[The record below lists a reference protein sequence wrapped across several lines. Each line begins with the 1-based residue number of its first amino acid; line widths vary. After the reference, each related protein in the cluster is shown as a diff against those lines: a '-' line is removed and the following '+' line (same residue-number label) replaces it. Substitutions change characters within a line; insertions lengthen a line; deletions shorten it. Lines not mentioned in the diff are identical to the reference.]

1 MSAAPANVMQF
12 RGAPAAIE
20 SEQSVLGILLADP
33 AALASIKLTEAD
45 FLRRDHRL
53 IFAAICDAVTDG
65 RECDAVLLA
74 DAFDAQG
81 LSDQVPGSYLV
92 ELQSLHWR
100 RANLR
105 AYAKQVRQKSILR
118 AVMDVGARLAEE
130 APEATDSEEL
140 LDTAIR
146 DLMALAQTD
155 RRYDHSL
162 ADAVRMAFADAQEA
176 SETQG
181 KIRGIPTGYERIDKR
196 LGGLHKGDLVL
207 IGARPSMGKTAL
219 MVNLALNAAE
229 QGVFVGIISGEQS
242 SMQVGQR
249 SISAVSGVAA
259 ERMRNGEFED
269 EDWPRLNIGAQ
280 TLMQRKARIYDR
292 SAPTLDEV
300 CRVARQWKH
309 EHKIGV
315 LFVDYLQRI
324 KVPRAE
330 NRIAEVSE
338 VARTLKTLAR
348 DLDIPV
354 VALAQV
360 KAEVDNR
367 AGDKR
372 PNLGDVANSDEAT
385 READQIAFLYRDE
398 VYHDNSPDRG
408 IAELNFEKNRHGP
421 TGRFRLR
428 FDGATMRFQN
438 LASNTELP

>member
-1 MSAAPANVMQF
+1 MSALPSNVAPF
-12 RGAPAAIE
+12 RGPPAAIE

-33 AALASIKLTEAD
+33 AALSAVKLTEAD
-45 FLRRDHRL
+45 FLRADHRL
-53 IFAAICDAVTDG
+53 IFAAICDEVAAG
-65 RECDAVLLA
+65 RECDAILLGDVLLA
-74 DAFDAQG
+74 RGHGDR
-81 LSDQVPGSYLV
+81 VRPEYLV
-92 ELQSLHWR
+92 ELQTLGWR

-105 AYAKQVRQKSILR
+105 AYVEQVRQKSVLR
-118 AVMDVGARLAEE
+118 AVIGVGERLTDAASESE
-130 APEATDSEEL
+130 HPEAL

-146 DLMALAQTD
+146 ELMALAQTD
-155 RRYDHSL
+155 RRYDYSL
-162 ADAVRMAFADAQEA
+162 ADAARMAFADAIEA
-176 SETQG
+176 SENPG
-181 KIRGIPTGYERIDKR
+181 MIRGVPTGYERIDKR

-207 IGARPSMGKTAL
+207 LGARPSMGKTAL

-229 QGVFVGIISGEQS
+229 SGVFVGIISGEQS
-242 SMQVGQR
+242 AMQLGQR
-249 SISAVSGVAA
+249 SVSAMSGVAA

-269 EDWPRLNIGAQ
+269 EDWPRLTAGTQA
-280 TLMQRKARIYDR
+280 LLARKARIYDR

-300 CRVARQWKH
+300 CRVARQWVH

-324 KVPRAE
+324 RVPRAE

-348 DLDIPV
+348 DLNIPI

-372 PNLGDVANSDEAT
+372 PNLGDIANSDEAT
-385 READQIAFLYRDE
+385 READQIGFLYRDE
-398 VYHDNSPDRG
+398 VYRDDSPDRG

-421 TGRFRLR
+421 TGRFKLR

-438 LASNTELP
+438 LAGGYA